1 MDSEKRRKI
10 EAIRELQE
18 QARAAGDVTFVAIAE
33 KEIHSTLNPPTVAE
47 QQKRASEVIRRSRG
61 EG

>member
-1 MDSEKRRKI
+1 MGQETEEKIRK
-10 EAIRELQE
+10 IRELQQ
-18 QARAAGDVTFVAIAE
+18 QAREAGDHTFVTIAE

-61 EG
+61 EK